1 MFLGISA
8 GAEDCQG
15 RNYLRGRSAVKGKIF
30 LVTGG
35 LGFIGKHFVAR
46 CLKLGHFVTNVDIV
60 NYAADRV
67 MMNEFNGNPSYRHIR
82 EDTAALTHLPESDY
96 VVNFAAESHVDN
108 SIADNRQFCQSNFM
122 GTQRLLELTRA
133 RYPHEAPLFIQIS
146 TDEVYGDI
154 TDGVHKETHPL
165 RPSNPYSATKAAAD
179 MLVLGWA
186 RTYGVRYL
194 IARMSNNYGLH
205 QYPEK
210 LIPKSFWRL
219 QRGLPAL
226 MQGDGTYR
234 RSWLHVEDTVD
245 ALLTMIEKGEPNT
258 AYNIAGAVELPNIE
272 VLRMIATI
280 VKVPEDKAI
289 QQVPNRVGQDLR
301 YSLDDSRIRALGWKP
316 KRTNMLEELRKIAFE
331 IDFSR
336 FL

>member
-1 MFLGISA
+1 MSQGFISV
-8 GAEDCQG
+8 Q
-15 RNYLRGRSAVKGKIF
+15 SKIF

-46 CLKLGHFVTNVDIV
+46 CLSLGHFVTNVDVV

-67 MMNEFNGNPSYRHIR
+67 VMKEFEKNNRYRHIR
-82 EDTAALTHLPESDY
+82 EDIAQLTHLPESDY

-108 SIADNRQFCQSNFM
+108 SIADNRQFCVTNFM
-122 GTQRLLELTRA
+122 GVQRLLELTRA
-133 RYPHEAPLFIQIS
+133 RYPVEAPLFVQIS

-154 TDGVHKETHPL
+154 MDGVHKETDPL

-194 IARMSNNYGLH
+194 IVRMSNNYGVH

-210 LIPKSFWRL
+210 LIPKSSWRL

-226 MQGDGTYR
+226 MHGDGSYR

-245 ALLTMIEKGEPNT
+245 AVLTLIEKGEPNST
-258 AYNIAGAVELPNIE
+258 YNVAGAIELPNVE
-272 VLRMIATI
+272 VLRTLAEIFNI
-280 VKVPEDKAI
+280 PESKAMKS
-289 QQVPNRVGQDLR
+289 VVNRVGQDLR
-301 YSLDDSRIRALGWKP
+301 YSLDDSRLRALGWTP
-316 KRTNMLEELRKIAFE
+316 KHTNMREELRKIVFE